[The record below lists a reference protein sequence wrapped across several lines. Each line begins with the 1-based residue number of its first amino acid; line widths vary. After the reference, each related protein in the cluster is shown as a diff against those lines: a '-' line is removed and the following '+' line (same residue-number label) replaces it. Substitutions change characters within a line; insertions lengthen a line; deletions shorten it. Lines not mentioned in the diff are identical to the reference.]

1 MEDVDV
7 TPTVHSA
14 LRAASTVASAASR
27 GASAA
32 AHGAKVAAEIFA
44 PPATAAPR
52 SPMLSF
58 VLALLAAE
66 IAVLVVLAV
75 PFAVP
80 GRARAVAML
89 SLSPGAERV
98 RWVLYTTLAGLGGL
112 LWDAGRRWNGA
123 EKEVKNL
130 LEDQSNL
137 RVFYD
142 TFTRASR
149 LQTDFI
155 LVAAALFASF
165 LIYVLHFRTLREEPG
180 IARRY
185 EAQADSAAQRQAK
198 VVEVRDED
206 ADADAGLRQRAM
218 ARGA

>member
-1 MEDVDV
+1 MEDIDV

-14 LRAASTVASAASR
+14 MRAASTVASAASR

-52 SPMLSF
+52 SPMSGF

-130 LEDQSNL
+130 MEDQPKPQGVL
-137 RVFYD
+137 RHIY
-142 TFTRASR
+142 
-149 LQTDFI
+149 
-155 LVAAALFASF
+155 ALFEAADR
-165 LIYVLHFRTLREEPG
+165 LHPRRRRPLCLLPHIRPPLPHAEG
-180 IARRY
+180 GAR
-185 EAQADSAAQRQAK
+185 ACK
-198 VVEVRDED
+198 EVRG
-206 ADADAGLRQRAM
+206 AGRQSDAGAGQGR
-218 ARGA
+218 